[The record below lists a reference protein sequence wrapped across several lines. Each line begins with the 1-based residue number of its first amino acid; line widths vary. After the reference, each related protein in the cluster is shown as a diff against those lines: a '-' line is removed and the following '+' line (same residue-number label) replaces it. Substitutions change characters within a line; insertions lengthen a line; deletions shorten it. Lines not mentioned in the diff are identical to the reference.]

1 MKSSYIKTING
12 CEVTIGFVTSPTDAK
27 GQALWIILE
36 GFKQRVRTQHTSAVE
51 GDELNG
57 EYCV

>member
-1 MKSSYIKTING
+1 MDNRYTKKING
-12 CEVTIGFVTSPTDAK
+12 CEVTLGFGESPTDAK

>member
-1 MKSSYIKTING
+1 MDNRYTKMING
-12 CEVTIGFVTSPTDAK
+12 CEVTLGFGESPTDAK

-36 GFKQRVRTQHTSAVE
+36 GFKQRIRIQQTSANR

>member
-1 MKSSYIKTING
+1 MDKMYTKTING
-12 CEVTIGFVTSPTDAK
+12 CEVNIGFAGPSNDAK

-36 GFKQRVRTQHTSAVE
+36 GFKHRIKTARSMDE
-51 GDELNG
+51 GNEIVG